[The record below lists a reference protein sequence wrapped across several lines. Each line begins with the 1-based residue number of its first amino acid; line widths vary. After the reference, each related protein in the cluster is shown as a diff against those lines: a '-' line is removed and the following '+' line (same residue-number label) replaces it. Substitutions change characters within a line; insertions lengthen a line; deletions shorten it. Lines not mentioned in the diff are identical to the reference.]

1 MNAVNT
7 SQKNIQL
14 DIGSQIVEA
23 AHNRFRHY
31 GYGKTT
37 MAEIA
42 ADIGMSAANLYR
54 YFKNKQDII
63 AECANRSMCERLDRL
78 RVAIRK
84 PELSAIERLKVYV
97 LTDLLISQEMAE
109 NDEKISELVNN
120 ITLQRPDMV
129 YKKIEAENVVI
140 EEILSHGNATGE
152 FAIDD
157 IKKTASTIHM
167 SLVVFNVPTF
177 MSLYSLEEF
186 REKAV
191 SAIELIVSGLG
202 KPEQVSSQ
210 T

>member
-1 MNAVNT
+1 VNT
-7 SQKNIQL
+7 SQKNIEL
-14 DIGSQIVEA
+14 DISSQIVGA
-23 AHNRFRHY
+23 AHNRFSHY

-84 PELSAIERLKVYV
+84 PELSATERLKVYV

-129 YKKIEAENVVI
+129 YSKIEAENAVI
-140 EEILSHGNATGE
+140 EEILFHGNETGE

-157 IKKTASTIHM
+157 ISNTASTIHM
-167 SLVVFNVPTF
+167 SLVIFNVPTF
-177 MSLYSLEEF
+177 MSLYSVEEF
-186 REKAV
+186 REKAIAV
-191 SAIELIVSGLG
+191 IELIVSGLT
-202 KPEQVSSQ
+202 KHNQVSSQ

>member
-1 MNAVNT
+1 MST
-7 SQKNIQL
+7 SQKNIEL
-14 DIGSQIVEA
+14 DISSQIVEA
-23 AHNRFRHY
+23 AHIRFRHY

-42 ADIGMSAANLYR
+42 ADTGMSAANLYR

-63 AECANRSMCERLDRL
+63 AECANRSMCQRIVRL

-84 PELSAIERLKVYV
+84 PELSAIERLKTYV

-129 YKKIEAENVVI
+129 YSKIEAESAVI
-140 EEILSHGNATGE
+140 EEILSHGNETGE
-152 FAIDD
+152 FAIADTT
-157 IKKTASTIHM
+157 KTANTIYM

-186 REKAV
+186 REKTV
-191 SAIELIVSGLG
+191 SVIELIVSGLA
-202 KPEQVSSQ
+202 KN
-210 T
+210 

>member
-1 MNAVNT
+1 MN
-7 SQKNIQL
+7 SRQENIEL

-42 ADIGMSAANLYR
+42 ADTGMSAANLYR
-54 YFKNKQDII
+54 YFKSKQDII
-63 AECANRSMCERLDRL
+63 AECANRCMCERVDRL
-78 RVAIRK
+78 RAAIRM
-84 PELSAIERLKVYV
+84 PGLTAIEQLQTYV
-97 LTDLLISQEMAE
+97 LTDLNMSHEMAE
-109 NDEKISELVNN
+109 DDEKISELVNN

-129 YKKIEAENVVI
+129 YKKIEAENSLI
-140 EEILSHGNATGE
+140 AEILAHGNETGE

-157 IKKTASTIHM
+157 IVNTASTIHM
-167 SLVVFNVPTF
+167 SLVVFNVPIF

-186 REKAV
+186 KEKA
-191 SAIELIVSGLG
+191 SSIIELIVTGLR
-202 KPEQVSSQ
+202 KPDQASSP

>member
-1 MNAVNT
+1 MNT
-7 SQKNIQL
+7 SQKNIEL
-14 DIGSQIVEA
+14 DISSQIVEA
-23 AHNRFRHY
+23 AHTRFRHY

-42 ADIGMSAANLYR
+42 ADTGMSAANLYR

-63 AECANRSMCERLDRL
+63 AECANRCMCERLDHL

-84 PELSAIERLKVYV
+84 PELSAIERLKAYV
-97 LTDLLISQEMAE
+97 LTDLLISQELAE

-129 YKKIEAENVVI
+129 YSKIEAENAVI
-140 EEILSHGNATGE
+140 EEILSHGNETGE

-157 IKKTASTIHM
+157 IANTACTIHM

-191 SAIELIVSGLG
+191 SVIELIVSGLV

>member
-1 MNAVNT
+1 MHLVNAN
-7 SQKNIQL
+7 QENIEL
-14 DIGSQIVEA
+14 DIRSQIAEA
-23 AHNRFRHY
+23 AHTRFGHY

-42 ADIGMSAANLYR
+42 TDTGMSAANLYR

-84 PELSAIERLKVYV
+84 PELSAIEQLKAYV
-97 LTDLLISQEMAE
+97 LADLTISQQMAE

-120 ITLQRPDMV
+120 ITLERPDMV
-129 YKKIEAENVVI
+129 YRKIEAENAVI
-140 EEILSHGNATGE
+140 EEILSHGNESGE

-157 IKKTASTIHM
+157 VASTASTIHM
-167 SLVVFNVPTF
+167 SLVIFNVPTF
-177 MSLYSLEEF
+177 MSLYSHEEF
-186 REKAV
+186 REKAISV
-191 SAIELIVSGLG
+191 IELIATGLV
-202 KPEQVSSQ
+202 K

>member
-1 MNAVNT
+1 MNT
-7 SQKNIQL
+7 SQKNIEL
-14 DIGSQIVEA
+14 DISSQIVGA
-23 AHNRFRHY
+23 AHNRFSHY

-84 PELSAIERLKVYV
+84 PELSATERLKVYV

-129 YKKIEAENVVI
+129 YSKIEAENAVI
-140 EEILSHGNATGE
+140 EEILFHGNETGE

-157 IKKTASTIHM
+157 ISNTASTIHM
-167 SLVVFNVPTF
+167 SLVIFNVPTF
-177 MSLYSLEEF
+177 MSLYSVEEF
-186 REKAV
+186 REKAIAV
-191 SAIELIVSGLG
+191 IELIVSGLT
-202 KPEQVSSQ
+202 KHNQVSSQ

>member
-1 MNAVNT
+1 MHLVNAN
-7 SQKNIQL
+7 QENIEL
-14 DIGSQIVEA
+14 DIRSQIAEA
-23 AHNRFRHY
+23 AHTRFRHY

-42 ADIGMSAANLYR
+42 SDTGMSAANLYR

-84 PELSAIERLKVYV
+84 PELSAIERLKAYV
-97 LTDLLISQEMAE
+97 LADLTISQEMAE

-120 ITLQRPDMV
+120 ITLERPDMV
-129 YKKIEAENVVI
+129 YRKIEAENAVI
-140 EEILSHGNATGE
+140 EEILSHGNESGE

-157 IKKTASTIHM
+157 IASTANTIHM
-167 SLVVFNVPTF
+167 SLVIFNVPTF
-177 MSLYSLEEF
+177 MSLYSHEEF
-186 REKAV
+186 REQAISV
-191 SAIELIVSGLG
+191 IELIATGLV
-202 KPEQVSSQ
+202 K